1 VDADK
6 KLKALVH
13 IFDHRCVD
21 IFLAVPEILK
31 FTSLSQAT
39 VDKYIDP
46 ISLRASSVAWT
57 LCYLGYKKKNPN
69 ATDEEFRNSFTTN
82 FEGVRAFQEALNL
95 AGARMKEKITAEDL
109 ESLYKVTEDPKGNHE
124 S

>member
-1 VDADK
+1 MEAEK

-13 IFDHRCVD
+13 IFDHRSVD
-21 IFLAVPEILK
+21 IFLAVPEKLQ
-31 FTSLSQAT
+31 FASLSQAT

-46 ISLRASSVAWT
+46 ISLRATQVAWT

-69 ATDEEFRNSFTTN
+69 ATDDEFRNSFTTD
-82 FEGVRAFQEALNL
+82 FEGIRAYQEALNL
-95 AGARMKEKITAEDL
+95 AGARLKPTVTAEEL
-109 ESLYKVTEDPKGNHE
+109 ESLYKVPEAPKVNHK